1 VISLVRAI
9 IRELTVTHGDARDA
23 LRIDPVLLR
32 AADIRAFEEV
42 EIVNLATGA
51 RSRAWTEPAAEASG
65 EVHAPGA
72 RTGDHITIAAYT
84 LLHEGQT
91 LAHRAKIVSVDGKN
105 GLVAIEEVVGR

>member
-1 VISLVRAI
+1 MISLARAI
-9 IRELTVTHGDARDA
+9 LREVTVTHGDARDA

-32 AADIRAFEEV
+32 SAEMRPFEEV

-51 RSRAWTEPAAEASG
+51 RVRTWIEEAAEASG

-72 RTGDHITIAAYT
+72 RAGDRVTIVAYT

-91 LAHRAKIVSVDGKN
+91 LAHKVKVVTVNEKN
-105 GLVAIEEVVGR
+105 AAIAVEER

>member
-1 VISLVRAI
+1 MISLVRAI
-9 IRELTVTHGDARDA
+9 LREVTVTHGDARDA

-32 AADIRAFEEV
+32 SAELRPFEEV

-51 RSRAWTEPAAEASG
+51 RVRTWVEEATEASG

-72 RTGDHITIAAYT
+72 RAGDRLTIVAYT

-91 LAHRAKIVSVDGKN
+91 LAHKVKVVMVNEQNA
-105 GLVAIEEVVGR
+105 AIAVEER

>member
-1 VISLVRAI
+1 PRRRERVPAVVYHSDREDAAHRQRPGGVESINRAVISLVRAI

-51 RSRAWTEPAAEASG
+51 RSRAWAEPAAEASG

-72 RTGDHITIAAYT
+72 
-84 LLHEGQT
+84 
-91 LAHRAKIVSVDGKN
+91 
-105 GLVAIEEVVGR
+105 

>member
-1 VISLVRAI
+1 MISLARAI
-9 IRELTVTHGDARDA
+9 IREATVTHGDVRDA

-32 AADIRAFEEV
+32 SAELRPFEEV

-51 RSRAWTEPAAEASG
+51 RLRTWVEEAGEASG

-72 RTGDHITIAAYT
+72 RTGDRISIVAYT

-91 LAHRAKIVSVDGKN
+91 LAHKVKLVSVDTAN
-105 GLVAIEEVVGR
+105 RVVAITE